1 MTIRRK
7 FKPLFMLLASL
18 GTGCALWDDS
28 DPKKTASQGLIATPV
43 TYYSTAK
50 ARHLGTKYKDNLDRL
65 AVRIVRNSNTS
76 QLQFANNISS
86 VGGIGFFTHS
96 ATKTPDERYLEVV
109 LSTPETFET
118 KGEYSEKVNRLVSR
132 FGHDLLA
139 ILAGDTQI
147 YQDRELSG
155 YGLNLTWRHVI
166 PEAPANRVTMARA
179 IVYFNKE
186 KVSSFL
192 RKETSQSELL
202 SDAVIFAME
211 EDGQLNLV
219 SYQPRETKPDFR
231 PAIRED
237 NLVAGAAE
245 SKPTG
250 LPAPTRAAKEAK
262 PAVEPKKEGAPK
274 GIPTA
279 ADTKARPASAKPV
292 AIAEQPAAKVSPPA
306 AQKDLPL
313 VARSTENTKVAE
325 APPAKIDSE
334 TDDLALAEPSVEAA
348 VGNPVPEAQPQP
360 VTAPPQPIS
369 GAPAIQSSTDQTNQP
384 DKTKA
389 RVSAPAITSS
399 VKAPVEQKLPAKPVE
414 IQKTDPKLVKE
425 TAKPAPPVDVSK
437 APTPKAKAKDEIKG
451 QEIRAVPVAKPP
463 EAKTVTPV
471 PEVAKLESSQP
482 ATEPVPAPVK
492 LTPREAEKPAKPSEP
507 AVAPT
512 AGSKTEEVA
521 RPRADA
527 VSPSPLAK
535 DASSRQTKPVEP
547 TVTEAAV
554 TESLEMKTGP
564 AAPPAVAIAKT
575 PAAAEPVVKTL
586 PPEPRKEPQAEI
598 PAVTALRPSAE
609 RASTAEAAETSEAV
623 TKPSPRNVAD
633 VPAARPVPDKSSETA
648 VARKTEATVPP
659 LAKLPQGQPTESRQA
674 RSSVEQLPEPVV
686 ARKSETPT
694 PARGVAKIEPAET
707 IKPEAKRTIAAPIQ
721 EMAKEEP
728 EQLALLKKPAEPSV
742 EKPAV
747 TRPAVK
753 SLEGFI
759 IQIAFKDKEKAQ
771 TWAEKMQQRGYAV
784 SVTQAGPE
792 GSLRVRLGN
801 FAMRD
806 EAERQLQNFKQ
817 EGMSGIIINLPQA
830 FRPEARSSLP

>member
-1 MTIRRK
+1 MTIRGK

-18 GTGCALWDDS
+18 GTGCASWDDS
-28 DPKKTASQGLIATPV
+28 DPKKTAFQGLIATPA

-50 ARHLGTKYKDNLDRL
+50 ARHLGTKYKENLDRL

-118 KGEYSEKVNRLVSR
+118 KGEYSEKVNRLFSR

-192 RKETSQSELL
+192 RKEMGQSELL

-237 NLVAGAAE
+237 NLAAGAAE

-250 LPAPTRAAKEAK
+250 LPAPTQVAKEAK

-274 GIPTA
+274 EIPTA
-279 ADTKARPASAKPV
+279 ADKKARPASAKPV
-292 AIAEQPAAKVSPPA
+292 AIAEKPAAKVSPPA
-306 AQKDLPL
+306 AKKDLPL
-313 VARSTENTKVAE
+313 VARSTESTKVPE
-325 APPAKIDSE
+325 TPPAKIDSAMG
-334 TDDLALAEPSVEAA
+334 DLAPVELSVEAA
-348 VGNPVPEAQPQP
+348 VVGPVPEAQPQP
-360 VTAPPQPIS
+360 VMAPPQPSS
-369 GAPAIQSSTDQTNQP
+369 GVPAVQSSTDQTNQP
-384 DKTKA
+384 DKSRA
-389 RVSAPAITSS
+389 SDSAPAITSS
-399 VKAPVEQKLPAKPVE
+399 VKAPVDQKLPAKPIEV
-414 IQKTDPKLVKE
+414 QKTDPKLVHE
-425 TAKPAPPVDVSK
+425 TAKPAPPVDVSN

-451 QEIRAVPVAKPP
+451 QEIVAVPVAKPP
-463 EAKTVTPV
+463 EARTVTPV
-471 PEVAKLESSQP
+471 PEVAKLESRQP
-482 ATEPVPAPVK
+482 AAEPVPAPVK
-492 LTPREAEKPAKPSEP
+492 LTPGEAEKPAKPSEP
-507 AVAPT
+507 AVAPAASSNT
-512 AGSKTEEVA
+512 DEVA

-527 VSPSPLAK
+527 VSPLPIADVAPSKPAEPAVKETPREKPLEVK
-535 DASSRQTKPVEP
+535 DRPV
-547 TVTEAAV
+547 
-554 TESLEMKTGP
+554 
-564 AAPPAVAIAKT
+564 APPIGAIAKT
-575 PAAAEPVVKTL
+575 PVAAEPVVKTL
-586 PPEPRKEPQAEI
+586 PPEPRKESQAKSS
-598 PAVTALRPSAE
+598 AAAALGPSAE
-609 RASTAEAAETSEAV
+609 KASTAVAGETSEAA
-623 TKPSPRNVAD
+623 TKPSTRNVAD
-633 VPAARPVPDKSSETA
+633 VPAAPPVPAKSPETA
-648 VARKTEATVPP
+648 AAQRKTEATVPP
-659 LAKLPQGQPTESRQA
+659 VDKLPQDQPTESRQA
-674 RSSVEQLPEPVV
+674 RSSVEQLPEPAV
-686 ARKSETPT
+686 AHKNETPA
-694 PARGVAKIEPAET
+694 PAPGVAKTEPAQT
-707 IKPEAKRTIAAPIQ
+707 IKPETKRTIAAPVQ
-721 EMAKEEP
+721 EIAQEKP
-728 EQLALLKKPAEPSV
+728 EQLALLRKPAEPSV

-753 SLEGFI
+753 PLEGFI
-759 IQIAFKDKEKAQ
+759 IQIAFNDKEKAQ

-792 GSLRVRLGN
+792 ASLRVRLGN